1 MTRAFLRP
9 VVLLRAARGAAA
21 LAAGLL
27 LAGPMSAEVAIRS
40 GEHAD
45 FSRLV
50 FYFEGPTD
58 WTLGRAGGG
67 YRLVAGGTPPDYDT
81 SQVFDFLPRTR
92 LLRVDETPAGLDLV
106 VDCVCHADA
115 FEHSPGILVI
125 DIKDGPPPAG
135 SPYEARVLTPAAP
148 ARIAGAPRTLLT
160 LPITFD
166 SPAGAAAAAGASG
179 PVATTGHPAH
189 SSPAATSTSA
199 ATMPAVPAA
208 GAAGA
213 PAATLAG
220 ADAASDTPAAA
231 LRAELGEGL
240 GRAIAQGLATAATPT
255 DPAAEERS
263 DPLALPAGI
272 DLRSGLDLAAGA
284 VAEDPAAPHCAEP
297 ALYDVASWSGG
308 ATPLA
313 AVEAARSGFFAD
325 LEAPDPAAVLALA
338 RAYASLGFGAE
349 AAQVLATWPAA
360 PEAAAAVR
368 EIARQ
373 VDDPGVAGSALLQG
387 QVSCDTPAALW
398 AFLATPP
405 GGAGLPEANVA
416 AVLRTLSG
424 LPVDLRRQVAPA
436 VSERLRDAGRA
447 AEAEAARATLTR
459 ATTAPGTAMQVE
471 ILRAAEGPAPRDAVA
486 AVAEAARGPGMPALV
501 AQAEMLSRLA
511 AERRPVDPDLARDV
525 EAQIHQGKGSP
536 ESAAL
541 LDAYVTA
548 LAATARYEDALGLLA
563 RLRRSD
569 YAAAYNLAG
578 GTDRVMAAVAGDP
591 SDGTFLVE
599 SRSFAAGPLAD
610 LLSGEIVAGIAGRM
624 VALGFVEEAGTY
636 AAAIQARTAAAGGP
650 GSPAGAPAILPAES
664 EAVRQVALAG
674 IALGDGRPAE
684 ALARLSGIATP
695 DAARM
700 KARALSDLGAHA
712 EAAEAFLAL
721 GETDSAAAALWRA
734 GQWDAAS
741 DLMDD
746 ALRARIAGLMA
757 DARDRSLAAATR
769 IDDPAAADGA
779 AAAGV
784 QPPPDPA
791 GKPLPTLAEV
801 TGWIEESAEIRA
813 VAEEVLAATPP
824 AR

>member
-1 MTRAFLRP
+1 MSRRSSPLTL
-9 VVLLRAARGAAA
+9 AA
-21 LAAGLL
+21 LAGGLL
-27 LAGPMSAEVAIRS
+27 LAGPVSAEVAIRS

-58 WTLGRAGGG
+58 WTLGRAGDS
-67 YRLVAGGTPPDYDT
+67 YRLVAGSKPPDYDT

-92 LLRVDETPAGLDLV
+92 LVRVEETPAGLDLV
-106 VDCVCHADA
+106 VDCACHADA

-135 SPYEARVLTPAAP
+135 SPYEARLPAPAAP

-166 SPAGAAAAAGASG
+166 DPAGTAAAAATSG
-179 PVATTGHPAH
+179 PVAAPVLPAASGHTTRDVAPATPAAQAVDTGH
-189 SSPAATSTSA
+189 
-199 ATMPAVPAA
+199 
-208 GAAGA
+208 GA
-213 PAATLAG
+213 PPAPAE
-220 ADAASDTPAAA
+220 ASDTPAAA
-231 LRAELGEGL
+231 LRSELGEGL
-240 GRAIAQGLATAATPT
+240 GRAIAQGLATPATPA
-255 DPAAEERS
+255 DPAAEERA

-272 DLRSGLDLAAGA
+272 DLRSGLDLAAG
-284 VAEDPAAPHCAEP
+284 VGPEDPAAPHCADP
-297 ALYDVASWSGG
+297 ALHDVAGWSSGM
-308 ATPLA
+308 TPLA
-313 AVEAARSGFFAD
+313 ALEAARSGFLSD
-325 LEAPDPAAVLALA
+325 LDAPEPAAVLTLA
-338 RAYASLGFGAE
+338 RTYVSLGFGAE
-349 AAQVLATWPAA
+349 AEQVLETWPAA
-360 PEAAAAVR
+360 PEAAAAVI

-373 VDDPGVAGSALLQG
+373 VDDPGATGSALLQG
-387 QVSCDTPAALW
+387 QVSCDTPVALW

-405 GGAGLPEANVA
+405 GGAGLAETNVP

-424 LPVDLRRQVAPA
+424 LPVDLRKQMAPA
-436 VSERLRDAGRA
+436 VSERLRAAGRE

-459 ATTAPGTAMQVE
+459 ATTAPGPAMEVE
-471 ILRAAEGPAPRDAVA
+471 ILRAADGPPPREAVA

-511 AERRPVDPDLARDV
+511 ADRRPVDGNLARDV

-536 ESAAL
+536 ESSAL
-541 LDAYVTA
+541 LDAYVAA
-548 LAATARYEDALGLLA
+548 LAATARYDDALALIA
-563 RLRRSD
+563 RLQRSD
-569 YAAAYNLAG
+569 YAGAYNLAG
-578 GTDRVMAAVAGDP
+578 GTDRVMAAVAADP

-599 SRSFAAGPLAD
+599 ARSFATGPLAD
-610 LLSGEIVAGIAGRM
+610 LLSADIVAGIAGRM
-624 VALGFVEEAGTY
+624 VALGFEEEAGAY
-636 AAAIQARTAAAGGP
+636 AAAMQARSTAAGGP
-650 GSPAGAPAILPAES
+650 EAPAGTPVALPAQS

-684 ALARLSGIATP
+684 ALARLSGIDTP
-695 DAARM
+695 EAARM

-741 DLMDD
+741 ELMDD
-746 ALRARIAGLMA
+746 ALRQRIAGLMA

-769 IDDPAAADGA
+769 IDDPAAGAGA
-779 AAAGV
+779 AGAAV
-784 QPPPDPA
+784 QPPNPGPV
-791 GKPLPTLAEV
+791 GNPVPTLAEV
-801 TGWIEESAEIRA
+801 TGWIEESAEVRA
-813 VAEEVLAATPP
+813 VAEEVIAAGAP

>member
-9 VVLLRAARGAAA
+9 VALLRAARGAAA

-58 WTLGRAGGG
+58 WTLGRAGDG

-135 SPYEARVLTPAAP
+135 SPYEARLPAPAAP

-166 SPAGAAAAAGASG
+166 GPAGAAAAAGASG
-179 PVATTGHPAH
+179 PVATTDHPAH

-199 ATMPAVPAA
+199 AA
-208 GAAGA
+208 GAT
-213 PAATLAG
+213 AATLPEAP
-220 ADAASDTPAAA
+220 AASDTPAAA

-240 GRAIAQGLATAATPT
+240 GRAIAQGLATAATPA
-255 DPAAEERS
+255 DPAVEERT

-272 DLRSGLDLAAGA
+272 DLRSGLDLAVGVA
-284 VAEDPAAPHCAEP
+284 AEDPAAPHCADP
-297 ALYDVASWSGG
+297 ALHDVESWSGG

-313 AVEAARSGFFAD
+313 ALEAARSGFFAD
-325 LEAPDPAAVLALA
+325 LEAPEPAAVLALA

-349 AAQVLATWPAA
+349 AAQVLATWPAP

-405 GGAGLPEANVA
+405 GSAGLPEANVP

-424 LPVDLRRQVAPA
+424 LPVYLRRQVAPA

-459 ATTAPGTAMQVE
+459 ATTAPGPAMQVE

-501 AQAEMLSRLA
+501 AQAEMLARLA

-548 LAATARYEDALGLLA
+548 LAATARYEDALALLA

-624 VALGFVEEAGTY
+624 VTLGFVEEAGTY
-636 AAAIQARTAAAGGP
+636 AAAMQARTAAAGGARA
-650 GSPAGAPAILPAES
+650 PAGAPVILPAES

-684 ALARLSGIATP
+684 ALARLSGVDTP

-746 ALRARIAGLMA
+746 ARRRRIAALMA
-757 DARDRSLAAATR
+757 DARDRTLAAATR
-769 IDDPAAADGA
+769 IDDPAATDGA
-779 AAAGV
+779 A
-784 QPPPDPA
+784 DPA

-801 TGWIEESAEIRA
+801 AGWIEESAQIRA
-813 VAEEVLAATPP
+813 VAEEVLAANPP